1 VAQAET
7 PTIEITDAMIEA
19 ATAAIMPEFGY
30 LFSESVY
37 LEDGVK
43 VAARMALEAGL
54 RASAPRE

>member
-43 VAARMALEAGL
+43 VAARMA
-54 RASAPRE
+54 